1 MMPPLMGLSLFI
13 APLLFEEAM
22 DFQGDRGGG
31 IDGGNDLDSFFPQVD
46 QHASQWGQEVRYPS
60 VYFSRYQ

>member
-1 MMPPLMGLSLFI
+1 MMPAFMGFILSFLS
-13 APLLFEEAM
+13 LLFEEAM

-31 IDGGNDLDSFFPQVD
+31 IDGGNNLDPFFPQVD